1 MSSYSD
7 SIAMRYPAPRQRSLS
22 SLRTPSLLP
31 DISENSPSRTPS
43 PPQALQQQTHVRS
56 VSVASFLS
64 DGTIEIEGFGF
75 DNNSEIGD
83 DSSIYGGES
92 MYADSVFDGH
102 DNDNEGGGIAR
113 PHTPSDLS
121 WRAER
126 ILANAKKKL
135 DLCGQNISRARS
147 SLILSPSTTP
157 TSFHEQ
163 LDGMKAMPALHSH
176 RFRLGNSSVTGNS
189 NSSYGNSN
197 INSHLRT
204 NSESSVPYQRKGVN
218 GPRSP
223 SRAGGDGLG
232 TIEDVDEHP
241 AEIERPQSEQSTTPS
256 KSTQQMRAL
265 RDQMKDLRGKITSL
279 QNQAKTDSMRRRSV
293 TSIRTTTPGPYDTQ
307 STSSLDDL
315 KVEDLSP
322 IEPGEI
328 WENAEE
334 IPDDYS
340 STRSGTPRAF
350 RRSASPFEARHE
362 DREDAFSYDA
372 LFYGNGIYAASN
384 SNGTNRPMSYSS
396 DGTASTATVLEPPR
410 ITAVR
415 AAMRRDSFG
424 SIESFATAAE
434 DRSSSASSMQ
444 RPIDPTPPLAVPGEW
459 LTPTMFSP
467 RDDGYHSAPH
477 TPQAPYHK
485 NSSSSLSSETTKV
498 NYPPTKSTPPLT
510 HAPTATAYYPPT
522 KSAMSAYIHESDTS
536 IDARL
541 TRSQSPRNLHRKS
554 GISIGNTHIT
564 TTNNPNSGSSNAL
577 LLTTADGL
585 GDISLRLGQGDREL
599 IEQMIEGLGA
609 VCCSMEMEQDKRRRA
624 GLRRRLEGA
633 LAVLRGDAT
642 VGMQRE
648 VGGRRRVGGQQG
660 LGIRENDMG
669 ESEDECF

>member
-7 SIAMRYPAPRQRSLS
+7 SIAMRYPAPPRQRSLS

-31 DISENSPSRTPS
+31 DISEHSPSRTPS
-43 PPQALQQQTHVRS
+43 PPPQIARRPTHFRS
-56 VSVASFLS
+56 LSVTSFLS

-75 DNNSEIGD
+75 DNLSEIGD
-83 DSSIYGGES
+83 DASIFGGES
-92 MYADSVFDGH
+92 VYADSVFDGH
-102 DNDNEGGGIAR
+102 DNDNDDGNTIR

-163 LDGMKAMPALHSH
+163 LDGVKAMPALHSH
-176 RFRLGNSSVTGNS
+176 RFRFRNDGMGGNNGF
-189 NSSYGNSN
+189 YGNSG

-204 NSESSVPYQRKGVN
+204 NSESAVPYARKGVN
-218 GPRSP
+218 GSRSS
-223 SRAGGDGLG
+223 SRDGLG
-232 TIEDVDEHP
+232 TIEDVDEQP
-241 AEIERPQSEQSTTPS
+241 AEIERPQSEQSTSPS

-279 QNQAKTDSMRRRSV
+279 QNQAKSDSMKRRSI
-293 TSIRTTTPGPYDTQ
+293 TSLRSTPNPYESQ
-307 STSSLDDL
+307 STLSLDDL

-322 IEPGEI
+322 IEPGET

-372 LFYGNGIYAASN
+372 LFYGDGVYANSSN
-384 SNGTNRPMSYSS
+384 SGASRPMSYGS

-415 AAMRRDSFG
+415 SAMRRDSFG
-424 SIESFATAAE
+424 SIDSFATAAE
-434 DRSSSASSMQ
+434 DSPSPVSNMQ
-444 RPIDPTPPLAVPGEW
+444 RLIVPTPPLTVPGEW
-459 LTPTMFSP
+459 LSPTMSSP

-477 TPQAPYHK
+477 TPRSPYHK
-485 NSSSSLSSETTKV
+485 DSSSSLSSEVTKV
-498 NYPPTKSTPPLT
+498 TKPQPFTSFVTPTACYPPAKSTT
-510 HAPTATAYYPPT
+510 ST
-522 KSAMSAYIHESDTS
+522 SSEEFDTS
-536 IDARL
+536 IDARI
-541 TRSQSPRNLHRKS
+541 THSRPARHPNRRS
-554 GISIGNTHIT
+554 GISIGGTHIAT
-564 TTNNPNSGSSNAL
+564 TSTSGNDSKDAL
-577 LLTTADGL
+577 LLSSADGL
-585 GDISLRLGQGDREL
+585 GDISLKLGRSDHEL
-599 IEQMIEGLGA
+599 IEKMIEGLGA
-609 VCCSMEMEQDKRRRA
+609 VCCSMEMEIDEKKRGEWRK
-624 GLRRRLEGA
+624 RLEGA
-633 LAVLRGDAT
+633 LGVLRGEVT
-642 VGMQRE
+642 VKGHD
-648 VGGRRRVGGQQG
+648 GRRRVGGQKG
-660 LGIRENDMG
+660 LGIREDDVG